1 MTQLLNRAIARA
13 HEMSPEM
20 QDEVARLV
28 LLYVGETEPVIQL
41 TPEEE
46 ADLREADEEIAR
58 GDLATEEEM
67 QAIWAKY
74 RR

>member
-1 MTQLLNRAIARA
+1 MTELLNRAIARTRT
-13 HEMSPEM
+13 MPPEM

-28 LLYVGETEPVIQL
+28 LLYAGEVEPVIQL

-46 ADLREADEEIAR
+46 ADIRKTDEEIAR

>member
-1 MTQLLNRAIARA
+1 MTELLNRAIARTRT
-13 HEMSPEM
+13 MTPEM

-28 LLYVGETEPVIQL
+28 LLYAGDVEPVIQL
-41 TPEEE
+41 TPAEEN
-46 ADLREADEEIAR
+46 DLREADEEIAR

-67 QAIWAKY
+67 RAIWAKY

>member
-1 MTQLLNRAIARA
+1 MTQLLNRAIARTRT
-13 HEMSPEM
+13 MPPEM

-28 LLYVGETEPVIQL
+28 LLYAGEAEPIIQL
-41 TPEEE
+41 TPAEET
-46 ADLREADEEIAR
+46 DLREADEEIAR
-58 GDLATEEEM
+58 GELATEEEM

>member
-1 MTQLLNRAIARA
+1 MTDLFDRAIARTRA
-13 HEMSPEM
+13 LPPEM
-20 QDEVARLV
+20 QDEVARML
-28 LLYVGETEPVIQL
+28 LLYAGEPEPVVQL
-41 TPEEE
+41 TAEEE

-58 GDLATEEEM
+58 GELATDKEM